1 MAEGKGRPEF
11 EHLYN
16 YDAPWT
22 GLSGGED
29 FVEYLR
35 KVRAENRVKELPYPE
50 KRCLEKLEQWEKSLG
65 GEKPEQETMSFDDNS
80 MPWKEIQKPN
90 DIAFFLGAYYL
101 PTRYNKAIAS
111 FIEGKLESGMSEQQL
126 AEYAQVQYQKQLGE
140 YVNEKKQQIEEFG
153 SEKDT
158 LSKVGYLLKKSREKQ
173 FDENAPDIALLDKVK
188 VLVAVVSPENESKKT
203 EIKDESAKGE
213 VKTNDTPNAEDK
225 TQENSENNSEQA
237 EQQREN
243 T

>member
-22 GLSGGED
+22 GLSGGEE

-80 MPWKEIQKPN
+80 MPWKEIRKPS
-90 DIAFFLGAYYL
+90 DIAFFLSAYYL

-111 FIEGKLESGMSEQQL
+111 FIKRKLESGMSVLEL
-126 AEYAQVQYQKQLGE
+126 AEHARVKYQEQLGK
-140 YVNEKKQQIEEFG
+140 YINEKGQQIKEFG

-158 LSKVGYLLKKSREKQ
+158 LSKVVYLFKKSREKQ
-173 FDENAPDIALLDKVK
+173 FDENTPDIALWDKVK
-188 VLVAVVSPENESKKT
+188 ALAVVVSPENESKKT
-203 EIKDESAKGE
+203 ETKDGSVKGD
-213 VKTNDTPNAEDK
+213 VKTNESPNAEDK
-225 TQENSENNSEQA
+225 TQENGENNSEQA

-243 T
+243 V